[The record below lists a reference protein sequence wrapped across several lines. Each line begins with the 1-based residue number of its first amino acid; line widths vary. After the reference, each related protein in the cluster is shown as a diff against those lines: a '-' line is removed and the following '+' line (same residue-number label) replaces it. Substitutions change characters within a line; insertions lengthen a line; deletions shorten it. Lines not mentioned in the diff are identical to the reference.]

1 MESQKSRVFAL
12 LGSLNISNPTM
23 TVPINDEDKNNNR
36 LVWKF
41 IQPKGMLTLD
51 LLDPDA
57 IIMWAGDDGNTF
69 IHTLHNDDEIELFL
83 IKYFIHQNFGNGWID

>member
-23 TVPINDEDKNNNR
+23 IVPINDEDKNNNR

-41 IQPKGMLTLD
+41 LQPKGTLTLD
-51 LLDPDA
+51 LLDPDS
-57 IIMWAGDDGNTF
+57 IIMWAGNDGNTF

-83 IKYFIHQNFGNGWID
+83 IKYFIHQNFGNKWID